1 MLELNVSQVL
11 DLLNDLQ
18 EMVFG
23 AIPPISVME
32 IRFIFTPCPDEGLP
46 EETVALRDSTDAFL
60 FIRQA
65 LATALAAP
73 VDPGLLGLLKATFS
87 ASYAAALSDRVSY
100 IDALLMRYSSGKDML
115 TGYANKI
122 NAVQPQQVQAI
133 LGTLSQGRKVE
144 YVIR

>member
-1 MLELNVSQVL
+1 MARKPMRDLTVEQQLARGPMDLPFLMLV
-11 DLLNDLQ
+11 
-18 EMVFG
+18 
-23 AIPPISVME
+23 VMLVG
-32 IRFIFTPCPDEGLP
+32 IGLI
-46 EETVALRDSTDAFL
+46 V
-60 FIRQA
+60 
-65 LATALAAP
+65 
-73 VDPGLLGLLKATFS
+73 VFS

>member
-1 MLELNVSQVL
+1 M
-11 DLLNDLQ
+11 
-18 EMVFG
+18 
-23 AIPPISVME
+23 
-32 IRFIFTPCPDEGLP
+32 
-46 EETVALRDSTDAFL
+46 RDSTDAFL

-65 LATALAAP
+65 LANALAAP